1 MTSSASTSHPRDGAA
16 TAATTGSLVEVSP
29 RTMVAAAAVFAVGFV
44 LTFFEFFRYIVT
56 QAIGMPSDWG
66 HTLVIPVISG
76 YFVWLR
82 RKELLARPF
91 RPSWGAIGL
100 FVLGLAIYM
109 FSAFG
114 PPAAQHNNIRGLGCG
129 IALLGAALSVFGTA
143 SFRWIWF
150 PWAYWVVFGQSISER
165 VMSRVTERMQDWSA
179 VGADV
184 LLNTVGIDT
193 ERSGNVLTVH
203 MSDGT
208 LHPLNVAEAC
218 SGMRTLMAFLAI
230 GVAMAALG
238 LPHWWQRVLLVLAGI
253 PISLFVNILRVSS
266 LGLLSMVDSNMS
278 AGEFHSMVGLV
289 WLVPAFLLFLGAMWV
304 IRNIVVDEPGQPAE
318 GAP

>member
-16 TAATTGSLVEVSP
+16 TAATTGPLVEVSP

-44 LTFFEFFRYIVT
+44 LTFWEFLRNQAIQAVT
-56 QAIGMPSDWG
+56 QPSDWG
-66 HTLVIPVISG
+66 HTLVIPFISG
-76 YFVWLR
+76 YLVWLR
-82 RKELLARPF
+82 RKELLAQPF
-91 RPSWGAIGL
+91 RPSWSALVL
-100 FVLGLAIYM
+100 FVGGLAIYM

-114 PPAAQHNNIRGLGCG
+114 PPAVQHHNVRGFGCG

-143 SFRWIWF
+143 SFRWVWF

-165 VMSRVTERMQDWSA
+165 LMSKVTERMQDWSA
-179 VGADV
+179 IGADV
-184 LLNTVGIDT
+184 LLNSLGIDT

-238 LPHWWQRVLLVLAGI
+238 LPRWWQRALLVLAGV
-253 PISLFVNILRVSS
+253 PISLFVNVLRVSS
-266 LGLLSMVDSNMS
+266 LGLLSMLDSNLS

-304 IRNIVVDEPGQPAE
+304 IGNIVVDDPSEAGT
-318 GAP
+318 